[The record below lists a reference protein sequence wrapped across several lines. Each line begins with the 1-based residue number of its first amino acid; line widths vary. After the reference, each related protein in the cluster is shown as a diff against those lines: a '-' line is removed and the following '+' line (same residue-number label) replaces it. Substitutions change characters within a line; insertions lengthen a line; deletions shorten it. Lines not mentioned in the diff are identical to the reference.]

1 MKETDLIHLD
11 RTDLLDTDSYIR
23 VGTGHP
29 YLIVFIGRDAGKRF
43 KLEPGRM
50 TVGRSPQADIKI
62 SDHRVSRI
70 HCTFE
75 WNDETITVEDN
86 ESTNGTYVDS
96 QKIKRTKILPGIPI
110 QLGQS
115 VMKIEYK
122 DEAEIQSEENLL
134 RQVSVDPLT
143 GIFSRQHF
151 LRLASMEMAYACRH
165 QLPAGVIML
174 VIDKYNQII
183 DTHGNQSG
191 EFVLAR
197 AAGIIS
203 KTIRTE
209 DLLARYTEEEFII
222 MPRGDLNKE
231 DMFVQCERIRKAIK
245 DFEFR
250 FGEETF
256 QITLSLGYHFEKM
269 KGRDFK
275 DKLTGLI
282 AKSERALY
290 LAKGRGGD
298 RIETIL

>member
-1 MKETDLIHLD
+1 
-11 RTDLLDTDSYIR
+11 
-23 VGTGHP
+23 
-29 YLIVFIGRDAGKRF
+29 LIVFIGRDAGKRF

-70 HCTFE
+70 HCTLK
-75 WNDETITVEDN
+75 WDNDTITIEDN
-86 ESTNGTYVDS
+86 GSTNGIFVDS
-96 QKIKRTKILPGIPI
+96 QKIDRTKVLPGVSI

-143 GIFSRQHF
+143 SIFSRQHF

-165 QLPAGVIML
+165 QLPVGVIML
-174 VIDKYNQII
+174 VIDNFNQIT

-197 AAGIIS
+197 AAGILS

-222 MPRGDLNKE
+222 MPRGEINKE

-245 DFEFR
+245 DIEFR
-250 FGEETF
+250 FGEETIE
-256 QITLSLGYHFEKM
+256 ITLSLGYHFEKM

-275 DKLTGLI
+275 DKLTDLI
-282 AKSERALY
+282 AKAERALY

-298 RIETIL
+298 RIETML

>member
-1 MKETDLIHLD
+1 MKEEDFTHLG
-11 RTDLLDTDSYIR
+11 RTDLLDADSQIQ
-23 VGTGHP
+23 VGAGHP
-29 YLIVFIGRDAGKRF
+29 YLIVFIGRDAGRRF

-75 WNDETITVEDN
+75 WDDENITVEDN
-86 ESTNGTYVDS
+86 ESTNGTFVDS
-96 QKIKRTKILPGIPI
+96 HKINRTKVLPGIPI

-143 GIFSRQHF
+143 SIFCRQHF

-165 QLPAGVIML
+165 QLPVGVIML
-174 VIDKYNQII
+174 VIDNFNQIT
-183 DTHGNQSG
+183 DTHGNQGG
-191 EFVLAR
+191 EFALAR
-197 AAGIIS
+197 TAGIVS

-222 MPRGDLNKE
+222 MPRGDINKE
-231 DMFVQCERIRKAIK
+231 DMLVQCERIRKAIK

-250 FGEETF
+250 FGEEII
-256 QITLSLGYHFEKM
+256 QITLSLGYHFEKL
-269 KGRDFK
+269 KGKDFK
-275 DKLTGLI
+275 DKLSDLI
-282 AKSERALY
+282 ANAEHALY

>member
-1 MKETDLIHLD
+1 MKESDFKHLD
-11 RTDLLDTDSYIR
+11 RTDILDAESYIR

-43 KLEPGRM
+43 KLEPGGM

-75 WNDETITVEDN
+75 WDDETITIEDN
-86 ESTNGTYVDS
+86 ESTNGTFVDS
-96 QKIKRTKILPGIPI
+96 QKINRIKVLPGIPI

-143 GIFSRQHF
+143 SIFSRQHF

-165 QLPAGVIML
+165 KLPVGVIML
-174 VIDKYNQII
+174 VIDNFNQIT
-183 DTHGNQSG
+183 DTHGNQG
-191 EFVLAR
+191 GKFVLAR
-197 AAGIIS
+197 AAGIVS

-222 MPRGDLNKE
+222 MPRGDINKE
-231 DMFVQCERIRKAIK
+231 DMFVQCERIRKAVK

-250 FGEETF
+250 FGEDRI
-256 QITLSLGYHFEKM
+256 QITLSLGYHFAKM
-269 KGRDFK
+269 EGRDFK
-275 DKLTGLI
+275 DQLSDLI
-282 AKSERALY
+282 AEAERALY

-298 RIETIL
+298 RIETML

>member
-1 MKETDLIHLD
+1 LKWD
-11 RTDLLDTDSYIR
+11 
-23 VGTGHP
+23 
-29 YLIVFIGRDAGKRF
+29 
-43 KLEPGRM
+43 
-50 TVGRSPQADIKI
+50 
-62 SDHRVSRI
+62 
-70 HCTFE
+70 
-75 WNDETITVEDN
+75 DETITIEDN
-86 ESTNGTYVDS
+86 GSTNGIFVDS
-96 QKIKRTKILPGIPI
+96 QKIDRTKVLPGVSI

-143 GIFSRQHF
+143 SIFSRQHF

-165 QLPAGVIML
+165 QLPVGVIML
-174 VIDKYNQII
+174 VIDNFNQIT

-197 AAGIIS
+197 AAGILS

-222 MPRGDLNKE
+222 MPRGEINKE
-231 DMFVQCERIRKAIK
+231 DMFVQCERISKAIK
-245 DFEFR
+245 DIEFR
-250 FGEETF
+250 FGEETIE
-256 QITLSLGYHFEKM
+256 ITLSLGYHFEKM

-275 DKLTGLI
+275 DKLTDLI
-282 AKSERALY
+282 AKAERALY

-298 RIETIL
+298 RIETML

>member
-1 MKETDLIHLD
+1 MKESDLKHLD
-11 RTDLLDTDSYIR
+11 RTDILDADSHIR

-70 HCTFE
+70 HCTLK
-75 WNDETITVEDN
+75 WDDETITIEDN
-86 ESTNGTYVDS
+86 GSTNGIFVDS
-96 QKIKRTKILPGIPI
+96 QKIDRTKILPGDSI

-143 GIFSRQHF
+143 SIFSRQHF

-165 QLPAGVIML
+165 QLPVGAIML
-174 VIDKYNQII
+174 VIDNFNQIT

-209 DLLARYTEEEFII
+209 DLMARYTEEEFII
-222 MPRGDLNKE
+222 MPRGEINKE

-245 DFEFR
+245 DIEFR
-250 FGEETF
+250 FGEEIIE
-256 QITLSLGYHFEKM
+256 ITLSLGYHFEKM

-275 DKLTGLI
+275 DKLNALI
-282 AKSERALY
+282 AKAERALY

-298 RIETIL
+298 RIETML

>member
-1 MKETDLIHLD
+1 MEEGDLKYLD
-11 RTDLLDTDSYIR
+11 RTDLLETDAHIQI
-23 VGTGHP
+23 GAGHP

-43 KLEPGRM
+43 KLEAGQM

-70 HCTFE
+70 HCIFE
-75 WNDETITVEDN
+75 WNGERITIEDK
-86 ESTNGTYVDS
+86 ESTNGTFVDS
-96 QKIKRTKILPGIPI
+96 QKVRRMEILPGVPI

-134 RQVSVDPLT
+134 RQVSIDPLT

-165 QLPAGVIML
+165 QLPVGVIML
-174 VIDKYNQII
+174 ILDNLKQVN
-183 DTHGNQSG
+183 DTLGIQTG

-197 AAGIIS
+197 AAGIIN

-209 DLLARYTEEEFII
+209 DLFARYTEEEFII
-222 MPRGDLNKE
+222 MPRGDINKE
-231 DMFVQCERIRKAIK
+231 DMFVQCERVRKAIK

-250 FGEETF
+250 FGEESIR
-256 QITLSLGYHFEKM
+256 ITLSLGYHFEKM
-269 KGRDFK
+269 NGRDFK
-275 DKLTGLI
+275 DKLIDLI
-282 AKSERALY
+282 AKAERALY

-298 RIETIL
+298 RIETLL

>member
-1 MKETDLIHLD
+1 MKESDLIHLD
-11 RTDLLDTDSYIR
+11 RTDLLDTDSHIR

-70 HCTFE
+70 HCTLE
-75 WNDETITVEDN
+75 WDDKTITIEDN
-86 ESTNGTYVDS
+86 DSTNGIFVDS
-96 QKIKRTKILPGIPI
+96 RKINRTKILPGVPI

-122 DEAEIQSEENLL
+122 DDAEIQSEENIL

-143 GIFSRQHF
+143 GLFSRHHF

-165 QLPAGVIML
+165 QLPVGVIMM
-174 VIDKYNQII
+174 VVDKLSKIT
-183 DTHGNQSG
+183 DSHGNQGG

-222 MPRGDLNKE
+222 MPRGEINKE

-245 DFEFR
+245 DFEFH
-250 FGEETF
+250 FGEESI

-275 DKLTGLI
+275 DKLADLI
-282 AKSERALY
+282 AKAERALY

-298 RIETIL
+298 RIETLL

>member
-1 MKETDLIHLD
+1 MKESDLKHLD
-11 RTDLLDTDSYIR
+11 RTDILDADSYIR
-23 VGTGHP
+23 IGTGHP

-43 KLEPGRM
+43 KLEPGCM

-75 WNDETITVEDN
+75 WEDETITVEDN
-86 ESTNGTYVDS
+86 GSTNGTFVDS
-96 QKIKRTKILPGIPI
+96 QKINRTKVLPGIPI

-115 VMKIEYK
+115 VVKIEYK

-143 GIFSRQHF
+143 SIFSRQHF

-165 QLPAGVIML
+165 QLPVGVIML
-174 VIDKYNQII
+174 VIDNFNQIA
-183 DTHGNQSG
+183 DTRGNQSG

-209 DLLARYTEEEFII
+209 DLLARYTEEELII
-222 MPRGDLNKE
+222 LPRGEINKE
-231 DMFVQCERIRKAIK
+231 DMLVQCERIRKAIK

-250 FGEETF
+250 FGEESI

-275 DKLTGLI
+275 DKLTDLI
-282 AKSERALY
+282 AKAERALY

-298 RIETIL
+298 RIETML

>member
-1 MKETDLIHLD
+1 MEESDSKHLD
-11 RTDLLDTDSYIR
+11 RTDILDADSYIR

-29 YLIVFIGRDAGKRF
+29 YLIVFIGRDTGKRF

-50 TVGRSPQADIKI
+50 TVGRSPQADIRI

-75 WNDETITVEDN
+75 WDDETLTVEDN
-86 ESTNGTYVDS
+86 ESTNGTFVDS
-96 QKIKRTKILPGIPI
+96 RKINRIHVLPGIPI

-143 GIFSRQHF
+143 SIFSRQHF

-165 QLPAGVIML
+165 QLPVGVIML
-174 VIDKYNQII
+174 VIDNFNQIN

-222 MPRGDLNKE
+222 MPRGDINKE

-250 FGEETF
+250 FGEEII

-269 KGRDFK
+269 NGRDFK
-275 DKLTGLI
+275 DKLTDLI
-282 AKSERALY
+282 AKAERALY
-290 LAKGRGGD
+290 LAKARGGD

>member
-1 MKETDLIHLD
+1 MKESDLKNLD
-11 RTDLLDTDSYIR
+11 RTDIFDADSFIR

-43 KLEPGRM
+43 KLEPGSM
-50 TVGRSPQADIKI
+50 TVGRSPQADIQI

-75 WNDETITVEDN
+75 WDEETITVEDH
-86 ESTNGTYVDS
+86 ESTNGTFVDS
-96 QKIKRTKILPGIPI
+96 QKINRTKVLPGIPI

-134 RQVSVDPLT
+134 HQVSVDPLT
-143 GIFSRQHF
+143 SIFSKQHF

-165 QLPAGVIML
+165 QLPVGVIML
-174 VIDKYNQII
+174 LIDNLNQITE
-183 DTHGNQSG
+183 THGNQSSK
-191 EFVLAR
+191 FVLAR
-197 AAGIIS
+197 AAGIVS

-222 MPRGDLNKE
+222 MPRGDINKE

-250 FGEETF
+250 FGEES
-256 QITLSLGYHFEKM
+256 IKIKLSLGYHIEKM
-269 KGRDFK
+269 EGREYK
-275 DKLTGLI
+275 DKLSDLI
-282 AKSERALY
+282 AEAERALY
-290 LAKGRGGD
+290 HAKGKGGD
-298 RIETIL
+298 RIETLL

>member
-1 MKETDLIHLD
+1 MKEEDFKHLD
-11 RTDLLDTDSYIR
+11 RTDLLDVDSYIR
-23 VGTGHP
+23 IGTGHP

-70 HCTFE
+70 HCAFE
-75 WNDETITVEDN
+75 WEDETITVEDN
-86 ESTNGTYVDS
+86 ESTNGTFVDS
-96 QKIKRTKILPGIPI
+96 HKINRTKVLPGIPI

-115 VMKIEYK
+115 VMKLEDT

-143 GIFSRQHF
+143 SIFSRQHF

-165 QLPAGVIML
+165 QLPVGVIML
-174 VIDKYNQII
+174 LIDNFNQIT

-197 AAGIIS
+197 AAGIVS

-222 MPRGDLNKE
+222 MPRGDINKE

-250 FGEETF
+250 FGEESI

-269 KGRDFK
+269 EGRDFE
-275 DKLTGLI
+275 DKFSDLI
-282 AKSERALY
+282 SEAERALY
-290 LAKGRGGD
+290 LAKERGGD
-298 RIETIL
+298 RIETML